1 MNLDTSTWPELLSG
15 WGFIEMAITWLL
27 IIAIFCVISIGA
39 GFITRLTSINIL
51 GPSLA
56 QTHPDIVQ
64 ALDWWIAVM
73 RTVAYMLVVINISA
87 FIMGDMETL
96 LMTVGVESLVW
107 VAVIHLLTEVM
118 RVTMY
123 GPGRTPPQ
131 LNLVTGR

>member
-87 FIMGDMETL
+87 FISGRHGDAAYRP
-96 LMTVGVESLVW
+96 SASSHWWW
-107 VAVIHLLTEVM
+107 VAV
-118 RVTMY
+118 
-123 GPGRTPPQ
+123 TPTFRP
-131 LNLVTGR
+131 